1 MTPHSPCPSRRDG
14 HLHVP
19 FHLLLVSMD
28 NNTQYTVLFL
38 LFLSVTQTL
47 HYLLR
52 ILRAWVYRN
61 RHTLLPP
68 ILPRTSTMCRPSS
81 ETSGVNFRAPKICIQ
96 PRPFLGLLPKRHSVT
111 DA

>member
-1 MTPHSPCPSRRDG
+1 MTLHSPCPSRRDG

-28 NNTQYTVLFL
+28 NNTQYTVLFP

-47 HYLLR
+47 HHLLR

-61 RHTLLPP
+61 RHTLVPRNIVLIL
-68 ILPRTSTMCRPSS
+68 ILPQTSTMCRPSS
-81 ETSGVNFRAPKICIQ
+81 ETSRVNFRAPKICIQ
-96 PRPFLGLLPKRHSVT
+96 PRPFLG
-111 DA
+111 